1 MAGKKTPNKPKPAD
15 QAEVELLRALER
27 SERTIGRLIGIQED
41 DVEQHNAGI
50 KEAKADRTSILAAID
65 DYRNGVQALP
75 LE

>member
-27 SERTIGRLIGIQED
+27 SERTIGRLIGIKED